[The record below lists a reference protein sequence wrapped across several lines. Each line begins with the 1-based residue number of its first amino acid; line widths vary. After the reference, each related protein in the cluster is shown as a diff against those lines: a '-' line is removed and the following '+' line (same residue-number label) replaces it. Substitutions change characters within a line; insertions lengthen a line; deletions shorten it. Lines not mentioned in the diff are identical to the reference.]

1 MCSEYLAEVKE
12 REARKQQIYKEKSID
27 ANMHIFASIDRCKDY
42 RRNHR

>member
-1 MCSEYLAEVKE
+1 MCSECLAEVKE

-27 ANMHIFASIDRCKDY
+27 ANMRIFAMDRCKDY